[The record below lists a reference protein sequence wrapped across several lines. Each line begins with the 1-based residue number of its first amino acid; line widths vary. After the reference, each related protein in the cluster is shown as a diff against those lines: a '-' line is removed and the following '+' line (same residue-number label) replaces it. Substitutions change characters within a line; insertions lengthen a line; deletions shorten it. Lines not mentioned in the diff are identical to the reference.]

1 MYKLLIAFFLIVSQT
16 TLAQNPVEL
25 KLATIAPE
33 GSAWLNRFRHASEL
47 IFHQTDG
54 RVNIRWYAGGVM
66 GSESQVLQKIRFG
79 QLQGGMFTAS
89 GILDRY
95 PGLNTY
101 TIPFLFQND
110 NEIALVR
117 EEFDHQLIS
126 GLYDTG
132 FTSYGLI
139 SGGNAYVMS
148 TAPIESLDDLSR
160 MRVWTPEGD
169 PVGYA
174 TLESLGLPA
183 VILPLGD
190 VLLGLQTGLIDVAAA
205 TPSAGLILQWHTAI
219 QYIIDLPVAYT
230 IGSLLIDNR
239 SISKISPEDQSILSN
254 HLSNASLDLDRL
266 AASDN
271 EEALAVLQSLGI
283 NMISIDNQQVD
294 LWYQKVETSINLLGD
309 RKDVDQLGFKNILEF
324 LNNHR

>member
-1 MYKLLIAFFLIVSQT
+1 MVSQSIW
-16 TLAQNPVEL
+16 AQNYVEI

-47 IFHQTDG
+47 IFQKTEG
-54 RVNIRWYAGGVM
+54 RVSIRWYAGGVM

-101 TIPFLFQND
+101 TIPFLFQNN
-110 NEIALVR
+110 NEIDLVR
-117 EEFDHQLIS
+117 KQFDPQLIR
-126 GLYDTG
+126 GLYGAG

-139 SGGNAYVMS
+139 TGGNAYVMS

-174 TLESLGLPA
+174 TLESLGLPS
-183 VILPLGD
+183 VTLPLGD

-239 SISKISPEDQSILSN
+239 SISRISNQDQNILLKHFSD
-254 HLSNASLDLDRL
+254 ASLELDRL
-266 AASDN
+266 AALDN
-271 EEALAVLQSLGI
+271 EEALIVLQSLGV
-283 NMISIDNQQVD
+283 NMVSIDNQQVD
-294 LWYQKVETSINLLGD
+294 LWYKKVEASISLLGD
-309 RKDVDQLGFKNILEF
+309 RSDVDQLGFQNILEF
-324 LNNHR
+324 LNNRR